1 MFLAEMLF
9 ALCMAMLFTLIFAIG
24 LRRMGPW
31 ANVWIF
37 FLIIFLAAWAGSLWI
52 SPAGPVFIGIA
63 WLPILFISFLLAI
76 LLASF
81 NPPQQPEPKV
91 ETISEVK
98 DKEAAVRAFDA
109 FFWILLISLVV
120 IILLGYVVPR
130 ITL

>member
-24 LRRMGPW
+24 LRRTGPW
-31 ANVWIF
+31 SNVWVF
-37 FLIIFLAAWAGSLWI
+37 FLIVFLAAWAGELWI

-63 WLPILFISFLLAI
+63 WLPILFLSFLLAV

-81 NPPQQPEPKV
+81 TPPQRPEPKV

-98 DKEAAVRAFDA
+98 GKEAAVRIFDA
-109 FFWILLISLVV
+109 FFWTLLIGLVV
-120 IILLGYVVPR
+120 IIVLGYVAPR
-130 ITL
+130 VVV